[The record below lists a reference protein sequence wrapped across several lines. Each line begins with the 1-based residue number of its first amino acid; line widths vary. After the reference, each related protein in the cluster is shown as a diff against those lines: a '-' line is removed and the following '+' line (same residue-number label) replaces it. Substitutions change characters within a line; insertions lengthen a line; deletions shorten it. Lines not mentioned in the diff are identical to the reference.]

1 MSLKAYWAY
10 EFVSDKPIEAIL
22 VLLNASGPWTWTL
35 RDSYWYG
42 DYLNTRPAG
51 GVRVRIHEWED
62 SKYTA
67 LLQIDAASEAEQSA
81 VDGVMRELLGRVEAR
96 HVVETEPYD

>member
-10 EFVSDKPIEAIL
+10 EFMCDTPIEEML
-22 VLLNASGPWTWTL
+22 TVLNEAGPWTWTL

-42 DYLNTRPAG
+42 DYLNSRPGG
-51 GVRVRIHEWED
+51 GVRVRIHEWPE
-62 SKYTA
+62 SKFTA
-67 LLQIDAASEAEQSA
+67 LLQIETEGTAEQSTIDA
-81 VDGVMRELLGRVEAR
+81 IMQELLRRLQAE

>member
-1 MSLKAYWAY
+1 MGLKAYWAY
-10 EFVSDKPIEAIL
+10 EFVSDTPIEEMLA
-22 VLLNASGPWTWTL
+22 VLNEAGPWTWML

-42 DYLNTRPAG
+42 DYLNVRPGG

-67 LLQIDAASEAEQSA
+67 LLQIDSDGTAEQPA
-81 VDGVMRELLGRVEAR
+81 IDAIVQDLLGRLQAE
-96 HVVETEPYD
+96 HLVETEPYD